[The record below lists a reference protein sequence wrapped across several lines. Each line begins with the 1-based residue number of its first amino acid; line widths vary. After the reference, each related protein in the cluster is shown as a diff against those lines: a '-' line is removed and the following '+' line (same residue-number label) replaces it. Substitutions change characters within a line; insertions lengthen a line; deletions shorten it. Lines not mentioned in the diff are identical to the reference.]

1 MFTVILGFLPFVFN
15 LNGLF
20 VVDDFCS
27 CSLFWFGFCLFLV
40 LGGFFCLCVYLAWFY
55 FTKKK

>member
-27 CSLFWFGFCLFLV
+27 CSCSLFWFGFCLFLV
-40 LGGFFCLCVYLAWFY
+40 LGGFFVCVSI
-55 FTKKK
+55 